1 MGRYLSGV
9 VLLVLL
15 ITACVPAAP
24 AVPQAEVSAGYA
36 RPELLAET
44 DWLAANLSNPN
55 LRVVDLRPLEA
66 YQAAHIP
73 GAVWL
78 DVRKLDDPQT
88 QYVPGPEDFAR
99 LMGGLGVDN
108 ETLVVSYDDQGGLR
122 AARLWWALD
131 YYGHSRTKVLNGG
144 WNKWVKEGRPVSH
157 EVPQVQPAVFVPRVN
172 EGSMCRLDYL
182 KEALNR
188 PGVVILDAR
197 SPAEY
202 NGTDV
207 RAKRGGHIPGA
218 VNIDWQLAISP
229 DDLKVFKPA
238 AELRRLF
245 EAAGVTPDKEV
256 ITYCQTGVRSAHTL
270 FVLRLLG
277 YNRVRNYDGSWA
289 EWGNNPELPIER

>member
-1 MGRYLSGV
+1 
-9 VLLVLL
+9 
-15 ITACVPAAP
+15 
-24 AVPQAEVSAGYA
+24 
-36 RPELLAET
+36 
-44 DWLAANLSNPN
+44 
-55 LRVVDLRPLEA
+55 
-66 YQAAHIP
+66 
-73 GAVWL
+73 
-78 DVRKLDDPQT
+78 
-88 QYVPGPEDFAR
+88 
-99 LMGGLGVDN
+99 
-108 ETLVVSYDDQGGLR
+108 
-122 AARLWWALD
+122 
-131 YYGHSRTKVLNGG
+131 
-144 WNKWVKEGRPVSH
+144 
-157 EVPQVQPAVFVPRVN
+157 
-172 EGSMCRLDYL
+172 
-182 KEALNR
+182 
-188 PGVVILDAR
+188 VVILDAR

-207 RAKRGGHIPGA
+207 RAKRGGHILGA

>member
-1 MGRYLSGV
+1 MPRHLLALVG
-9 VLLVLL
+9 LVLL
-15 ITACVPAAP
+15 LSACGPGGR

-44 DWLAANLSNPN
+44 DWLAANLQDPGI
-55 LRVVDLRPLEA
+55 RVVDLRSWEA
-66 YQAAHIP
+66 YQAGHIP

-78 DVRKLDDPQT
+78 DGRKLDDPQT
-88 QYVPGPEDFAR
+88 QYIPGPEDFAR
-99 LMGGLGVDN
+99 LMGGLGIGN
-108 ETLVVSYDDQGGLR
+108 ETLVVGYDDQGGLW

-131 YYGHSRTKVLNGG
+131 YYGHGRAKVLNGG
-144 WNKWVKEGRPVSH
+144 WNKWVKEGRPVSREAP
-157 EVPQVQPAVFVPRVN
+157 EVRPAVFAPRVN
-172 EGSMCRLDYL
+172 EGVICRLDHL
-182 KEALNR
+182 KAALGK
-188 PGVVILDAR
+188 PGVVLLDAR

-202 NGTDV
+202 GGMDV
-207 RAKRGGHIPGA
+207 RARRGGHIPGA
-218 VNIDWQLAISP
+218 VNIDWQLTVTQ

-256 ITYCQTGVRSAHTL
+256 ITYCQTGVRAAHAL

-277 YNRVRNYDGSWA
+277 YDRVRNYDGSSA